1 MLTNFMYPDKKK
13 IKYIVD
19 IPVEPELF
27 DYFELFRLCTC
38 FGCCI
43 GLFILE
49 SYLLSVFVLSV
60 CGFLTTFMV
69 FNTIKNIRLKKRVK
83 CLKTMKKIYETPVLV
98 QDENRYI
105 YTFLA
110 PSEKLVREIM
120 YLNRILD
127 EV

>member
-1 MLTNFMYPDKKK
+1 MITNFMYSDKKK
-13 IKYIVD
+13 TKYIVD

-43 GLFILE
+43 SLFILE
-49 SYLLSVFVLSV
+49 SYLLSVFVMSI

-69 FNTIKNIRLKKRVK
+69 INTIKKIRLKKRVS
-83 CLKTMKKIYETPVLV
+83 CLKKMKKIYETPVLT
-98 QDENRYI
+98 QDENLHT

-110 PSEKLVREIM
+110 PSERLVKEIM